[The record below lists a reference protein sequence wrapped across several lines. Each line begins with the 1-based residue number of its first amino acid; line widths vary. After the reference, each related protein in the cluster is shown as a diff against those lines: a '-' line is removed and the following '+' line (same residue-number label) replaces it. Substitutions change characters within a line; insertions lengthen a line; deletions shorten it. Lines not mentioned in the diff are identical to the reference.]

1 MANARA
7 GLDQSSPELLG
18 PRVVEARRMSSSSA
32 HSPRMCRRAPAEA
45 RGRWPSRPERES
57 CWLPPCQ
64 AKALYTF
71 DNTRN
76 KSPHWLRIP
85 IQRFYSI
92 LLGSTSPTIFTWFRR
107 RLDAIHQN
115 SISYGVLSYTTFLA
129 SYGCLRLL
137 KQYSTFSTVRY
148 TVSVTVFTVSR
159 PELEMHA

>member
-1 MANARA
+1 MAVWPRMR
-7 GLDQSSPELLG
+7 ELL
-18 PRVVEARRMSSSSA
+18 VAAMSG
-32 HSPRMCRRAPAEA
+32 E
-45 RGRWPSRPERES
+45 GW
-57 CWLPPCQ
+57 
-64 AKALYTF
+64 LYTF

-76 KSPHWLRIP
+76 KSPQWLRIP

-115 SISYGVLSYTTFLA
+115 SISYGVLAYTTFLA

-148 TVSVTVFTVSR
+148 TVSVTVLQSADQSSKCMHEGHGNPWRSIGTARNIVFR
-159 PELEMHA
+159 YEMVPLHG